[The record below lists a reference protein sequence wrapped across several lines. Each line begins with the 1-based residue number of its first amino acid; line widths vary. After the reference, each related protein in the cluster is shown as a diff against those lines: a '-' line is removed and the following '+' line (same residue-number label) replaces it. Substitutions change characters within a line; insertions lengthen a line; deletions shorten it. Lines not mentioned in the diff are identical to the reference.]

1 EQLVDGSWSV
11 AVANAMAKR
20 LIMQDDAAYKQ
31 QLADQAE
38 YYRDLPPPA
47 PPSVPYI
54 PPPPMT
60 QEEWEEELARQ
71 PGLKEVQVDRVHAD
85 TVWVRITGRVM
96 LDGGCA
102 SGMPLFGLE
111 MPTDSGWVERIPFEL
126 IQMDCGMPWAD
137 WEDRV
142 VMMPLRWWVAANSR
156 EGQRELAPGGYRL
169 FFLGG
174 DGKEMW
180 TALFT
185 VT

>member
-1 EQLVDGSWSV
+1 
-11 AVANAMAKR
+11 MAKR

>member
-1 EQLVDGSWSV
+1 WVVYSPVEGAAESHVSIIHEKDTMRIDLPEDARPLIDRAWRRGERDTPEVVRFRKGHYAMEQLVDGSWSV

-96 LDGGCA
+96 L
-102 SGMPLFGLE
+102 
-111 MPTDSGWVERIPFEL
+111 
-126 IQMDCGMPWAD
+126 
-137 WEDRV
+137 
-142 VMMPLRWWVAANSR
+142 
-156 EGQRELAPGGYRL
+156 
-169 FFLGG
+169 
-174 DGKEMW
+174 
-180 TALFT
+180 
-185 VT
+185 